1 MAIDKS
7 KKTELVGGYNELLGR
22 SQALILADYRAMP
35 MPLLNNLR
43 NSVRQAGG
51 GLHATKNTLVAIA
64 LRDAGMAVPDDML
77 VGSTIVGFCF
87 GDISAVAKAM
97 LDFARDN
104 GEKFTV
110 KGGVMGQSVLRPDDV
125 KALASLPPL
134 NVLRAQLVGLLQTP
148 ASRLVGVL
156 QAPGGQVARV
166 LKAYADK
173 APAEQAAQPA
183 ETPAA

>member
-1 MAIDKS
+1 MAIDKA
-7 KKTELVGGYNELLGR
+7 KKAELVEGYGELLGR
-22 SQALILADYRAMP
+22 SQAVILADFRAMP

-51 GLHATKNTLVAIA
+51 GLHATKNTLIAIA
-64 LRDAGMAVPDDML
+64 LRDAGMAVPEDML
-77 VGSTIVGFCF
+77 VGSTVVGFCF

-110 KGGVMGQSVLRPDDV
+110 KGGVMGKNVLRPEDV

-134 NVLRAQLVGLLQTP
+134 SVLRGQLVGMLQTP

-156 QAPGGQVARV
+156 AAPGSQVARV
-166 LKAYADK
+166 FKAYADK
-173 APAEQAAQPA
+173 APAEQAAPPA